1 MALFG
6 SSAPAAAAPANS
18 SEDVQQTKAN
28 LVAQLQQEMAMA
40 NAKKL
45 ISKVNQNCFE
55 NCITAPGS
63 SLSASESTCL
73 SSCMEKYIQFWNAA
87 SKAYIAR
94 ATTQTVAANAMATEL

>member
-45 ISKVNQNCFE
+45 ISVRSHSISF
-55 NCITAPGS
+55 
-63 SLSASESTCL
+63 LSPIFFFFLSVRLMIES
-73 SSCMEKYIQFWNAA
+73 
-87 SKAYIAR
+87 R
-94 ATTQTVAANAMATEL
+94 ALANFNTESQPELLRELHHSPRLLIVRQ